1 MKKSEVKKGMKVKFL
16 SEDKHKACPEFYPPV
31 GTIGVVDRFHTDG
44 DVKVQWPKGTTGGD
58 CMWWASAKDLEPA
71 ARRHA
76 HENIIIY
83 HDKCDPRLVIAK
95 DLRSGKTGVAKCN
108 PEDVFNFYTGAGIAM
123 GRLAREMG
131 APVVTDVVGKKA
143 EPKCK
148 FKVGD
153 IIVGNKKANKYV
165 ITKQGWIGKVTEV
178 FPVKRDGICCDEGKD
193 IWFEACGVNGINN
206 PTFQLDQDAFDLA

>member
-16 SEDKHKACPEFYPPV
+16 SEDKRLACPEFYPPV
-31 GTIGVVDRFHTDG
+31 GTVGVVDRFHTDG

-58 CMWWASAKDLEPA
+58 CLWWANVKDLEPA
-71 ARRHA
+71 AKKFKR
-76 HENIIIY
+76 ETIVIY
-83 HDKCDPRLVIAK
+83 HDKLDPRKVVAK
-95 DLRSGKTGVAKCN
+95 DLGSDKTASAKCN

-143 EPKCK
+143 ESKCK

-193 IWFEACGVNGINN
+193 IWFEACSANGDGMS
-206 PTFQLDQDAFDLA
+206 FALDQDAFDLA

>member
-16 SEDKHKACPEFYPPV
+16 SEDKHLACPEFYPPV

-58 CMWWASAKDLEPA
+58 CLWWANVKDLEPA

-83 HDKCDPRLVIAK
+83 HDKCDPRKVIAK
-95 DLRSGKTGVAKCN
+95 DLSSGKTGVAKCN
-108 PEDVFNFYTGAGIAM
+108 PEDVFNFYTGAEIAM
-123 GRLAREMG
+123 CRLAREMG
-131 APVVTDVVGKKA
+131 APTATDVVGKKA

-153 IIVGNKKANKYV
+153 IIVGNKAANKYRF
-165 ITKQGWIGKVTEV
+165 TKEGWIGKVTEV
-178 FPVKRDGICCDEGKD
+178 FPVKRDGVRCDEGKD
-193 IWFEACGVNGINN
+193 IWFEACAANGDGMS
-206 PTFQLDQDAFDLA
+206 FALDQDAFDLA

>member
-31 GTIGVVDRFHTDG
+31 GTIGVVDHFHTDG

-58 CMWWASAKDLEPA
+58 CMWWANAKDLEPA

-95 DLRSGKTGVAKCN
+95 DLGSGKTGVAKCN
-108 PEDVFNFYTGAGIAM
+108 PEDVFNFYTGAGLAM

-153 IIVGNKKANKYV
+153 IIVGNKAADKYG
-165 ITKQGWIGKVTEV
+165 ITKRGWIGRVTEV
-178 FPVKRDGICCDEGKD
+178 YPVKRNGEGCDLGKD
-193 IWFEACGVNGINN
+193 IWFEAEEINKEY
-206 PTFQLDQDAFDLA
+206 PCTFWLDQDAFDLA

>member
-58 CMWWASAKDLEPA
+58 CLWWANVKDLEPA

-95 DLRSGKTGVAKCN
+95 DLASGDIATAKCSV
-108 PEDVFNFYTGAGIAM
+108 DDKFNFYTGAEIAM
-123 GRLAREMG
+123 ERLAREKN
-131 APVVTDVVGKKA
+131 APKA
-143 EPKCK
+143 EAVEKLPRCK

-153 IIVGNKKANKYV
+153 IIVGNKAADKYRY
-165 ITKQGWIGKVTEV
+165 TKRGWIGKVTEV
-178 FPVKRDGICCDEGKD
+178 YQEKRDGCGCDEGKD
-193 IWFEACGVNGINN
+193 IWFEACPANRNGSF
-206 PTFQLDQDAFDLA
+206 PLDQDAFDLA